1 VERLRDFMKVTTTL
15 SQAAYEEQFPHPL
28 LLLAPAG
35 SALASLRHTQLVE
48 VEQAREAIDR
58 FNAELLEFV
67 PLWPNP
73 KHGPE
78 FPRKV
83 FIGRDA
89 RRDFVINHATVSG
102 RHAALA
108 RDADGD
114 AWTLLDAG
122 STNGTMLRGRT
133 LRPGQAVPVRDG
145 DVITFGQVDALFFTP
160 AGAYRF
166 LRQYRLFSEAM
177 RG

>member
-1 VERLRDFMKVTTTL
+1 MERLRDFMKVTATL
-15 SQAAYEEQFPHPL
+15 SAEQYAEQFPHPL

-35 SALASLRHTQLVE
+35 AALAELRHTQLAS
-48 VEQAREAIDR
+48 VEQAKASIDR
-58 FNAELLEFV
+58 FNASLLDFE

-73 KHGPE
+73 KPGPE

-89 RRDFVINHATVSG
+89 RRDLVINHATVSG
-102 RHAALA
+102 RHACLAL
-108 RDADGD
+108 DADGLR
-114 AWTLLDAG
+114 WQLVDAG
-122 STNGTMLRGRT
+122 STNGTMLRGKE

-145 DVITFGQVDALFFTP
+145 DVITFGKVDTLFFTP
-160 AGAYRF
+160 DGAYRF

-177 RG
+177 RK